1 MYLYNLFM
9 KIRLTKSFLYS
20 LFLHGTVVLLIIALF
35 FMSESK
41 EKVAESKRCKI
52 MLSQVCAC
60 PPAKAE
66 VKPPVAEKRKKPQTK
81 KQQVKKEPVPL
92 IKEPAPFVK
101 EEVVV
106 QDQPEVE
113 EEVVE
118 EVVLEDETL
127 ENEELAEEEP
137 NEQIVN
143 PDAEA
148 ALSSAAQAAPV
159 PAASEE
165 ISPEDAYVNA
175 HISEIMAL
183 LRKNLY
189 YPRMARKRGIEGKV
203 LVRFELLQN
212 GEIQNIE
219 VLESER
225 DILAR
230 AAMTTIERL
239 DGKFPFPEETLVLN
253 VPIMYQLN

>member
-1 MYLYNLFM
+1 M

-20 LFLHGTVVLLIIALF
+20 LFLHGTIVLLVIALV

-41 EKVAESKRCKI
+41 EKVADSKRCKI

-66 VKPPVAEKRKKPQTK
+66 VRPPVVEKQKRPQTK
-81 KQQVKKEPVPL
+81 KKQQVQKEPVPVV
-92 IKEPAPFVK
+92 KEPEPVVK
-101 EEVVV
+101 EEVA
-106 QDQPEVE
+106 

-118 EVVLEDETL
+118 EVVLEDESV
-127 ENEELAEEEP
+127 ENEEVTEE
-137 NEQIVN
+137 VTVAS
-143 PDAEA
+143 DAEA
-148 ALSSAAQAAPV
+148 ALSSPAQEAIAT
-159 PAASEE
+159 PAVEE
-165 ISPEDAYVNA
+165 ISLEDAYVNA

-189 YPRMARKRGIEGKV
+189 YPRMARKRGIQGKV

-212 GEIQNIE
+212 GDIQHIE

-230 AAMTTIERL
+230 AAVTTIERL
-239 DGKFPFPEETLVLN
+239 DGKFPLPEERLVLN
-253 VPIMYQLN
+253 VPIMYELN